1 VQPQKMRFIYKR
13 LRLPLLIGVHGVVPC
28 YQVSG
33 ILLGD
38 VIISG
43 TVVQYDFARQHQD
56 NLSQKDTTK
65 GYVGLARGVRTLLSM
80 LQTDRGANWLG
91 QWTA

>member
-1 VQPQKMRFIYKR
+1 MRSIYKR
-13 LRLPLLIGVHGVVPC
+13 LRLAPFVGVHGVVPY

-43 TVVQYDFARQHQD
+43 TVVQYDFARQHHD
-56 NLSQKDTTK
+56 KFLQKTTTK
-65 GYVGLARGVRTLLSM
+65 GHIGLTKGVHTLLSM
-80 LQTDRGANWLG
+80 LQTDRG
-91 QWTA
+91 TD